1 MSTRPLTQEEIR
13 NLENNFDRIMQMAA
27 ELDKELYEVN
37 MKMLEANNEFVETK
51 MKLDALKME
60 KTTIIERARIIG
72 KILSKF

>member
-1 MSTRPLTQEEIR
+1 MTTRPLTQEEIR

-37 MKMLEANNEFVETK
+37 MKMLEANKDFVETK